1 MTYDYIVIR
10 KWIWAHST
18 PIFSSLAIPSCRVQI
33 HDYLFLITCM
43 SFSLK
48 ITNYLFYPPLLPHHP
63 SNPVI
68 SKYLRMGFTY
78 DGPDSR
84 REFSQ
89 SIAHL
94 LSTHVLY
101 IFSHHPIPNS
111 LWIPF
116 LPFPTFVFAINNY
129 NNKNVQRQKRIFA
142 WNICFHKL
150 VIKTRCIWTDECLDR
165 GFPHPMKF
173 RIKRLLVRRCW
184 SAREETHEVN
194 AWHWNQLVIKHPT
207 YTYTVSRIGFI
218 ETIEYRG

>member
-1 MTYDYIVIR
+1 MYVVQSKDNQLPIL
-10 KWIWAHST
+10 ST
-18 PIFSSLAIPSCRVQI
+18 PPAPPPIQPHS
-33 HDYLFLITCM
+33 FLNTFAWV
-43 SFSLK
+43 SA
-48 ITNYLFYPPLLPHHP
+48 
-63 SNPVI
+63 
-68 SKYLRMGFTY
+68 Y

-101 IFSHHPIPNS
+101 LFSHHPIPNS

-129 NNKNVQRQKRIFA
+129 NNNVQWQKRIFA

-150 VIKTRCIWTDECLDR
+150 VIKTRCIWTDECLAR
-165 GFPHPMKF
+165 GLKF

-184 SAREETHEVN
+184 SAREEAHGVN
-194 AWHWNQLVIKHPT
+194 EARTRMTLK
-207 YTYTVSRIGFI
+207 SIGN
-218 ETIEYRG
+218 